1 MHQYYESRIA
11 PDGASSVDGQPF
23 QQLSRADFPAPAGPR
38 WYVCMQKPF
47 KFTPAFDRMLA
58 AVHARD
64 PEGVILLHE
73 IQARYVP
80 CSRACRLAREIYYE
94 RRQAACA
101 CACGM

>member
-11 PDGASSVDGQPF
+11 ADGNSAVDGQPF
-23 QQLSRADFPAPAGPR
+23 RQLGRADFSAPAGPR

-73 IQARYVP
+73 IQARYAMSHVE
-80 CSRACRLAREIYYE
+80 CMQS
-94 RRQAACA
+94 
-101 CACGM
+101 GM

>member
-11 PDGASSVDGQPF
+11 ADGNSAVDGQPF
-23 QQLSRADFPAPAGPR
+23 RQLSRADFSAPAGPR

-73 IQARYVP
+73 IQARYAMPHVHVHVHV
-80 CSRACRLAREIYYE
+80 EWHVE
-94 RRQAACA
+94 WHVHVHVWHV
-101 CACGM
+101 GM